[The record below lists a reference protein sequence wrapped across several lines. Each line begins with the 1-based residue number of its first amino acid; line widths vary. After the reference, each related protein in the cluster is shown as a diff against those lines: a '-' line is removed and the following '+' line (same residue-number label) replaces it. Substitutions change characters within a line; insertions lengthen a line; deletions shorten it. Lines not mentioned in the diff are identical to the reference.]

1 MSKRYFYSV
10 NEFLFIFI
18 ALPLLFFFRYIPINL
33 IVPTLWVLSF
43 YVLFILKDDISSFAF
58 DRIGYDE
65 LKEVFK
71 RFIIIAF
78 LLSIFTY
85 IFFEERLFSFIEKK
99 PYTYILIMFLYPILS
114 VIPQELIFRKFFL
127 FRYKQ
132 IFMPQALI
140 LLNALVFGFIH
151 IIFANYIAVI
161 FSFVGG
167 IIFMR
172 TYLNSKSFTLV
183 CIEHALY
190 GDFIFT
196 IGLGDFFYHG
206 AVH

>member
-18 ALPLLFFFRYIPINL
+18 ALPLLFFFRYIPITL

-58 DRIGYDE
+58 DRIEYDE